1 MNIDESKQEFRAQM
15 QEQLQMLDAEDRRG
29 RSLKIC
35 NRVFELPVWKRA
47 QVVVV
52 FEPFPYEPEIAP
64 LIADLH
70 RRGSE
75 IIAILPTARSQHDVA
90 IFAPIDVV
98 LVPGIAFTRAGAGV
112 RWSYAPLVFAVV
124 GTTFFA
130 LHSARIINTPADA
143 LAQIAGVEPRPAS
156 VTGIVTTEPKIEA
169 TGNASFLLRLHKAKI
184 N

>member
-52 FEPFPYEPEIAP
+52 FEPFNYEPEIAP
-64 LIADLH
+64 LIADLR

-75 IIAILPTARSQHDVA
+75 IITILPTARSQHDVA
-90 IFAPIDVV
+90 IFGPIDLV
-98 LVPGIAFTRAGAGV
+98 LVPGIAFTRAGARMGRGGGFFDRFLAHRAARAIKIGIAFSFQIV
-112 RWSYAPLVFAVV
+112 ESIPLDRHDVKLDLVV
-124 GTTFFA
+124 
-130 LHSARIINTPADA
+130 SD
-143 LAQIAGVEPRPAS
+143 
-156 VTGIVTTEPKIEA
+156 
-169 TGNASFLLRLHKAKI
+169 
-184 N
+184 